1 MPRIPDQHQSQI
13 APLLDEARQ
22 LVRVGPIVVNV
33 VTLPKMTQVN
43 AGLILFVLWFLCD
56 WRNMSLPGQTVLAYI
71 SSVPG

>member
-13 APLLDEARQ
+13 ASLLDEARQ

-43 AGLILFVLWFLCD
+43 AGLIPLML
-56 WRNMSLPGQTVLAYI
+56 
-71 SSVPG
+71 